1 VTSEVAELT
10 YMKKQVSTNDKKKLK
25 GEVQPKR
32 NRDIKVFQMSGI
44 GTLCI
49 IVCKSSNYDSK
60 G

>member
-1 VTSEVAELT
+1 
-10 YMKKQVSTNDKKKLK
+10 MKKQVSTNDKKKLK

-32 NRDIKVFQMSGI
+32 NRDIKMFQMSGI